1 LCVRRARRI
10 PIKFLFCDAA
20 RRLER
25 LCREHDNPRH
35 GRSTRTL
42 AFHEKAGSHAST
54 HRQRPVE
61 RTTAMDIA
69 MLALAL
75 GFFAAALAYVSA
87 CNAL

>member
-1 LCVRRARRI
+1 MVDPLASS
-10 PIKFLFCDAA
+10 P
-20 RRLER
+20 
-25 LCREHDNPRH
+25 
-35 GRSTRTL
+35 STRRWVRVL
-42 AFHEKAGSHAST
+42 
-54 HRQRPVE
+54 RQRPVE

>member
-1 LCVRRARRI
+1 MVDPALGFAFPAEAAPAR
-10 PIKFLFCDAA
+10 LSA
-20 RRLER
+20 
-25 LCREHDNPRH
+25 
-35 GRSTRTL
+35 
-42 AFHEKAGSHAST
+42 

-87 CNAL
+87 CSAL